1 MNLTLAVA
9 TALASSVC
17 AATSNVLQHR
27 AARGGPVGSGM
38 RLGLVWYLVHKPLW
52 LLGFMA
58 AGAALGLHALALG
71 GAQLGVVQPIL
82 VSSLLFALPAS
93 ALIEHRHPSARE
105 WAWAAL
111 LVVGLGAFLSLAQ
124 PSGGTSDPPLGP
136 FLLTLLGAG
145 LLGAIAVFLGTQVLQ
160 HHRASFLGLAN
171 GIAYGMVAPL
181 IKDVIAL
188 AGTQP
193 IRLVT
198 TWPAYALVLI
208 GACAVVLNQSAYQA
222 GPLAA
227 SLPPLTLADPIVATI
242 IGVVAFGDR
251 LETAPANLIGEILSV
266 VAISLAVRQL
276 ARQSPRVCAEQP
288 PTPSQERMEYRN

>member
-1 MNLTLAVA
+1 
-9 TALASSVC
+9 
-17 AATSNVLQHR
+17 
-27 AARGGPVGSGM
+27 M

-52 LLGFMA
+52 LLGFVS

-93 ALIEHRHPSARE
+93 ALIEHRRPSARE

-111 LVVGLGAFLSLAQ
+111 LVVGLGGFLSLAQ

-145 LLGAIAVFLGTQVLQ
+145 LLGAIAVFVGTRVLQ
-160 HHRASFLGLAN
+160 HRRASFLGLAT

-188 AGTQP
+188 AGNQP

-208 GACAVVLNQSAYQA
+208 GACAIVLNQTAYQS

-227 SLPPLTLADPIVATI
+227 SLPPLTLADPIVATL
-242 IGVVAFGDR
+242 IGVVAFGDQ

-266 VAISLAVRQL
+266 AAVALAVRQL
-276 ARQSPRVCAEQP
+276 ARQSSGVRAEQP
-288 PTPSQERMEYRN
+288 PTPSQERMEYRK

>member
-1 MNLTLAVA
+1 
-9 TALASSVC
+9 
-17 AATSNVLQHR
+17 
-27 AARGGPVGSGM
+27 M

>member
-1 MNLTLAVA
+1 
-9 TALASSVC
+9 
-17 AATSNVLQHR
+17 
-27 AARGGPVGSGM
+27 VGSGI

-52 LLGFMA
+52 LLGFLA
-58 AGAALGLHALALG
+58 AGAALGFHALALG

-82 VSSLLFALPAS
+82 VSSLLFALPVS
-93 ALIEHRHPSARE
+93 ALIEHGRPSARE

-111 LVVGLGAFLSLAQ
+111 LVVGLGAFLSLAR

-145 LLGAIAVFLGTQVLQ
+145 VLGAVAVFVGTQVLQ
-160 HHRASFLGLAN
+160 HHRVSFLGLAS
-171 GIAYGMVAPL
+171 GVAYGMVAPL

-188 AGTQP
+188 AGNQP

-227 SLPPLTLADPIVATI
+227 SLPPLTLADPIVATF

-251 LETAPANLIGEILSV
+251 LDTAPVNLIGEILSV

-276 ARQSPRVCAEQP
+276 ARQSSRVGAEQA
-288 PTPSQERMEYRN
+288 PTPSQEQMEYRN